1 MPPSTLMFSGPVIGT
16 ELAKSGKG
24 GGSRGLREEDL
35 LPVPLT
41 LFD

>member
-1 MPPSTLMFSGPVIGT
+1 MPPSTLILSEPVIGT
-16 ELAKSGKG
+16 ELAKTGKG
-24 GGSRGLREEDL
+24 GGSRGLREEDI